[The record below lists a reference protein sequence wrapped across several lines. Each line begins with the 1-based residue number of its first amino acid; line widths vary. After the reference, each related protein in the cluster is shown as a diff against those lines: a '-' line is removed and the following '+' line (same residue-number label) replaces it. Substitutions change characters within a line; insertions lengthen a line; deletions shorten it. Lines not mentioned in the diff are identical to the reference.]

1 MPHDRH
7 ESANKEMAQRIQNKP
22 SRRALIATLW
32 HFSPRR
38 RCFVGRSFSSDMT
51 DDARSAYRCA
61 PLFAEGLAAFRR
73 AACIRSSDRS
83 SKSRIS
89 NRNNRRLESCL
100 TASRII
106 ARTGSNRN
114 KTRLFPTQNSQ
125 RVVPENS
132 AALRFRRI
140 AVRGVRRQLPDDEF
154 LQDIGGGGCADA
166 DPGVFKDQRGAAI
179 FRRIVEIGNSARG
192 DAAEDVRVIRLP
204 ALVIAL
210 ADKRIR
216 DGVQDPRM
224 RAPGSLVKIAR
235 ILFQDRRKNGAADE
249 RAYGQVGI
257 RRAVALS
264 VTFRALSISA
274 ESVLRLLNSC
284 DGPRQYK
291 GHRVDGAPPG

>member
-22 SRRALIATLW
+22 PRRALIATLL

-114 KTRLFPTQNSQ
+114 KTRLFDLDFSTPKDQTAS
-125 RVVPENS
+125 
-132 AALRFRRI
+132 LRIQAFAVIATAHLTPLRAQTSIVFSHSPGKSLRRI
-140 AVRGVRRQLPDDEF
+140 
-154 LQDIGGGGCADA
+154 GG
-166 DPGVFKDQRGAAI
+166 
-179 FRRIVEIGNSARG
+179 
-192 DAAEDVRVIRLP
+192 
-204 ALVIAL
+204 
-210 ADKRIR
+210 
-216 DGVQDPRM
+216 
-224 RAPGSLVKIAR
+224 
-235 ILFQDRRKNGAADE
+235 
-249 RAYGQVGI
+249 
-257 RRAVALS
+257 
-264 VTFRALSISA
+264 IS
-274 ESVLRLLNSC
+274 
-284 DGPRQYK
+284 
-291 GHRVDGAPPG
+291 